1 MNANKSL
8 SNNNTKQYEKKLG
21 FFEKFLTIWVLLCIV
36 IGIVLGRLFPGISVM
51 LSDFQYAHVSIP
63 IAICLFFMI
72 YPIMVQIDFRQV
84 VKAGKTP
91 KPVALTLIV
100 NWGIKPFT
108 MAFIA
113 WLFMGIIWAPYIS
126 SDLASEYIAG
136 MILLGVAPCT
146 AMVLVWGY
154 LSKANMGHTLV
165 MCAINSISMLF
176 LYGPLAGILL
186 GVAAIPVPW
195 DTIALSVGIYVGIPL
210 IAGYITRKELLRRKG
225 IVWFKNRFAPSLHYI
240 SINALLITLIILF
253 SFQGNVIINQPINIA
268 LIAIPLFIQTM
279 VIFWLTYGFA
289 KAIHLPYEDA
299 APTAQ
304 IGASNHFEVA
314 IAVATV
320 LFGIES
326 GAALAT
332 VVGVLI
338 EVPVMLIL
346 VEICLKTKH
355 WFPNSNR

>member
-1 MNANKSL
+1 MSANKAD
-8 SNNNTKQYEKKLG
+8 KKKSKGSIDKPLG
-21 FFEKFLTIWVLLCIV
+21 FFEKYLTIWVALCIL
-36 IGIVLGRLFPGISVM
+36 IGIGIGRLFPGFSIT
-51 LSDFQYAHVSIP
+51 LSEFQYAQVSIP

-113 WLFMGIIWAPYIS
+113 WLFMGILWAPYIS

-186 GVAAIPVPW
+186 GVSAIPVPW
-195 DTIALSVGIYVGIPL
+195 VTIVLSVGIYVGIPL
-210 IAGYITRKELLRRKG
+210 IAGYITRKELIKRKG
-225 IVWFKNRFAPSLHYI
+225 IAWFKNRFAPSLHYI
-240 SINALLITLIILF
+240 SIIALLITLIILF
-253 SFQGNVIINQPINIA
+253 SFQGNVIIEQPLNIA

-279 VIFWLTYGFA
+279 LIFWLTYGLA
-289 KAIHLPYEDA
+289 KIVHLPYEDA
-299 APTAQ
+299 APSAQ

-320 LFGIES
+320 LFGLGS

-338 EVPVMLIL
+338 EVPVMLLL
-346 VEICLKTKH
+346 VWICLKSKH
-355 WFPNSNR
+355 WFK